1 MVLGPSALSN
11 LKPVKGFFFQTTAAD
26 FYQVFGLFCRIIF
39 MFLIGLET
47 DIPYVRRNFRSAST
61 IAYCGALMGF
71 IFGLGASFF
80 LQHQLQE
87 DDHFKS
93 SFVMITML
101 ILAYTASPVVIRLAA
116 ELKFDTSDVGRL
128 AIASS
133 LIAEITCLL
142 VFNFIL
148 ACHSGK
154 LFKYGFYCFFL
165 SVFVVVINK
174 YLSNWFNKRNHTQK
188 YLKNPEVFV
197 ILSLVIGSAMFME
210 WANYNSIINCFAI
223 GLMFPREGKT
233 TRTLLH
239 KLTYSVHNFV
249 LPIYF
254 GYVGFQFNGAYLNN
268 WGNVLIVAMLVL
280 LSIGCKICGTLAA
293 CWYLNIPLNEGVLL
307 GFLMNLK
314 GHADLLFIGS
324 ASKLLIV
331 SFYFYFFI
339 FNSMGRI
346 GLHGNIFFTFNP
358 NGRGNERFCYQ
369 TQDWKR
375 PI

>member
-1 MVLGPSALSN
+1 MVLGPSVLSN

-339 FNSMGRI
+339 LS
-346 GLHGNIFFTFNP
+346 
-358 NGRGNERFCYQ
+358 
-369 TQDWKR
+369 K
-375 PI
+375 